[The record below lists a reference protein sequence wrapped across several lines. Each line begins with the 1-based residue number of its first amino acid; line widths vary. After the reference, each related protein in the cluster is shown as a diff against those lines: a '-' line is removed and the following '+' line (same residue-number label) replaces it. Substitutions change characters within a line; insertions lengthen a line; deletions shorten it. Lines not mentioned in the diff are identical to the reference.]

1 MKLVQIHITTKFTM
15 VDKRQSRMGIT
26 LYLKSK
32 AGDLKEVTRFAFE
45 VNCAVLP

>member
-1 MKLVQIHITTKFTM
+1 
-15 VDKRQSRMGIT
+15 MGIT

-45 VNCAVLP
+45 VNLCGIALNPLA